1 MVFQGVTVQ
10 EPLTRIVGIERDLEI
25 LSRHHQ
31 NSILLALVIG
41 AVVLLVRRIG
51 GGGHLDLV
59 P

>member
-1 MVFQGVTVQ
+1 MVLQDVTVQ
-10 EPLTRIVGIERDLEI
+10 KPLTRIVDIERDLDI

-31 NSILLALVIG
+31 NSILLASVVG